1 MLIDYTRYNDNNY
14 NLINIY
20 ILVSKLIV
28 NITNYYHY
36 YYYYYLLLPIIFII
50 ISR

>member
-28 NITNYYHY
+28 NITNNNNNNI
-36 YYYYYLLLPIIFII
+36 YYLLLPVIYSI